1 VAAGG
6 KGTERQRKGF
16 RGCVELSVLI
26 HVLYVIYE
34 ETFLKYIIYVKVFI
48 KIYNSHVYLVKSLS

>member
-26 HVLYVIYE
+26 HVMYVIYDRSGN
-34 ETFLKYIIYVKVFI
+34 FF
-48 KIYNSHVYLVKSLS
+48 KIYNIC